1 MLGVAGEMIGNI
13 ELDAGGV
20 RLVASITMDSADAS
34 SPRVVARA
42 LTLVRC
48 GLSAVAPNF
57 TA

>member
-1 MLGVAGEMIGNI
+1 VGERLAVATH
-13 ELDAGGV
+13 